1 MRELIVPYVH
11 QRIYF
16 DRERVNHLVI
26 ENPRELRKFL
36 YRLRGQ
42 LEGEEEYLTFYQ
54 DQKGSEISKCCCLID
69 NPFQIEMD
77 EKKLDLQIQKE
88 ISSKI
93 SLSQKEGYEVL
104 LNQISDY
111 LDSLTYDY
119 SLPVTFNR
127 ELTLANLLKAFSLG
141 YSSTETNYLSLLLH
155 QIQVLINVFH
165 YSMFCFLNLSDYLTQ
180 EEIRLLQKELRYLEV
195 DYFLVSS
202 HLPIRKFD
210 GEFLIRIDEDLC
222 EIVVENENE
231 KN

>member
-1 MRELIVPYVH
+1 MRELIVPYIH

-36 YRLRGQ
+36 FRLRGQ
-42 LEGEEEYLTFYQ
+42 LEGEEEFLTFYL
-54 DQKGSEISKCCCLID
+54 DQKESEISKCCCLID
-69 NPFQIEMD
+69 NPLQIELD
-77 EKKLDLQIQKE
+77 QKKLDLQIQKE

-93 SLSQKEGYEVL
+93 TLSQREGYEVL

-111 LDSLTYDY
+111 LDSLAYDY
-119 SLPVTFNR
+119 SLPITFNR
-127 ELTLANLLKAFSLG
+127 DMTLAGLLKAFSVG
-141 YSSTETNYLSLLLH
+141 YGSSEDSFLTSLLH
-155 QIQVLINVFH
+155 RIQVLINVFH
-165 YSMFCFLNLSDYLTQ
+165 YSMFCFLNLSDYLSQ
-180 EEIRLLQKELRYLEV
+180 DEMRLLQKELRYLEV

-202 HLPIRKFD
+202 HLPTRRFD